1 MRSLLIFIL
10 AGCFL
15 LQSCTGKH
23 PLLVDANTHA
33 DVRKTEGRLADGAMW
48 RASVPK
54 NWNGTLLLYA
64 RGYSSKLSPPKLA
77 PGDSEKMLLKAGYAL
92 VASQY
97 PQAGWSVE
105 QAIPSQVMALDAFSN
120 VYTKPDRVIAWG
132 SSMGGLVTAAL
143 AERHSDRL
151 DGAITL
157 CASAFGAVPMM
168 NMAFDGAFTIATLI
182 APEEAFSP
190 VGRGDNFAAVRELMD
205 KVKVAR
211 ETPLGRAR
219 VALAGVLGGI
229 PSWTQKHTPR
239 PHATDYRQ
247 QEANIAKAIGMGV
260 FLPRGDQERRAEG
273 VFSGNS
279 DIDYHKLL
287 AASGRSDF
295 VEAMYK
301 MAGASLDDDLVTLAR
316 QSRVKPEP
324 HAVGYMRENFTPSG
338 HVTIPVLNAHTI
350 GDSMT
355 SPALQA
361 GYTELIM
368 QRSGRHMVAAAWLER
383 AGHCTETEAEH
394 KALISALEERL
405 DSGQWPALPAY
416 FLSTHGN
423 SNELSFTDYEP
434 YPVPRE
440 CINSRL
446 CGESLR

>member
-1 MRSLLIFIL
+1 M
-10 AGCFL
+10 
-15 LQSCTGKH
+15 
-23 PLLVDANTHA
+23 LVD
-33 DVRKTEGRLADGAMW
+33 GALW

-77 PGDSEKMLLKAGYAL
+77 PGDSEKMLLEAGYAL
-92 VASQY
+92 AASQY

-105 QAIPSQVMALDAFSN
+105 QAIPSQVMVLDAFSN
-120 VYTKPDRVIAWG
+120 VYTKPDRIIAWG
-132 SSMGGLVTAAL
+132 SSMGGLITAAL

-168 NMAFDGAFTIATLI
+168 NMAFDGAFTLATLI

-190 VGRGDNFAAVRELMD
+190 VGKGDNFAAVRKLMD
-205 KVKVAR
+205 KVKIAR

-229 PSWTQKHTPR
+229 PSWTQKDTLR
-239 PHATDYRQ
+239 PVATDYNL

-260 FLPRGDQERRAEG
+260 FLPRGDQERRAQG

-279 DIDYHKLL
+279 DIDYRKLL

-295 VEAMYK
+295 VEAMYQ

-316 QSRVKPEP
+316 QDRIKPDT

-350 GDSMT
+350 GDGMT

-394 KALISALEERL
+394 KELLTALEERL
-405 DSGQWPALPAY
+405 DSGQWPDLSAY
-416 FLSTHGN
+416 FQSKHDDLSK
-423 SNELSFTDYEP
+423 LSFTDYEP
-434 YPVPRE
+434 YPVPRA
-440 CINSRL
+440 CIQSDL
-446 CGESLR
+446 CGQSLR

>member
-1 MRSLLIFIL
+1 MRSVLIPIL
-10 AGCFL
+10 AGCFFL
-15 LQSCTGKH
+15 PSCAGEH
-23 PLLVDANTHA
+23 PVPADANTHA
-33 DVRKTEGRLADGAMW
+33 DVRKTEGMLTDGAMW

-54 NWNGTLLLYA
+54 DWNGTLLLYA

-77 PGDSEKMLLKAGYAL
+77 PGDSEKMLLEAGYAL

-105 QAIPSQVMALDAFSN
+105 QAIPSQVMALEAFSN
-120 VYTKPDRVIAWG
+120 VYAKPDRIIAWG

-168 NMAFDGAFTIATLI
+168 NMAFDGAFTLATLI

-229 PSWTQKHTPR
+229 PSWTQKNTPR
-239 PHATDYRQ
+239 PDTTEYRQ
-247 QEANIAKAIGMGV
+247 QEANIAKAIGMAV
-260 FLPRGDQERRAEG
+260 FLPRGDQERRAKG

-279 DIDYHKLL
+279 DIDYRKVL

-295 VEAMYK
+295 VEAMYQ
-301 MAGASLDDDLVTLAR
+301 MAGASLDDDLVALAR
-316 QSRVKPEP
+316 QDRIKPDP
-324 HAVGYMRENFTPSG
+324 HAVEYMRENFTPSG
-338 HVTIPVLNAHTI
+338 YVTIPVLNAHAI
-350 GDSMT
+350 GDGMT

-368 QRSGRHMVAAAWLER
+368 QRSGRHMVAAAWLKR
-383 AGHCTETEAEH
+383 AGHCTETDAEH
-394 KALISALEERL
+394 KALLSALEERL
-405 DSGQWPALPAY
+405 DSGQWPDLPAY
-416 FLSTHGN
+416 FRSTHDDL
-423 SNELSFTDYEP
+423 NELSFTDYEP
-434 YPVPRE
+434 YPVPRA
-440 CINSRL
+440 CLQSRL
-446 CGESLR
+446 CGQSLR